1 MRTGKDDS
9 RDRWIMLAQVGH
21 QVNDPPQGMT
31 LMINNPMAQEVT
43 KIPYGPIMV

>member
-1 MRTGKDDS
+1 
-9 RDRWIMLAQVGH
+9 MLTQVRH

-43 KIPYGPIMV
+43 KMPYGLIMVQRFFHPLCTLP